1 MPPGG
6 GMPGRTDASSVHY
19 EWKLATSE
27 TAMDARYL
35 GLIKRFEGYQAQAKW
50 DYAQFTNG
58 YGTKAAHAG
67 EVIDRAEAERRF
79 DDELSKAAAVV
90 DRFAPGLDGGTRAA
104 LTSLTFNAGT
114 RWMQS
119 GLGAAVRSGDLDQA
133 RDIFVQYTKA
143 GGEELSGLVK
153 RRLEEVTW
161 FEDGQGAVADATVAS
176 ALRFAGVTLGS
187 RSVEPSEPRTTVEA
201 KGTGAVAGARDVVRF
216 FEQFEIEQLRLLLLR
231 PDLIRTVESP
241 DRDQQV

>member
-1 MPPGG
+1 
-6 GMPGRTDASSVHY
+6 
-19 EWKLATSE
+19 
-27 TAMDARYL
+27 MDARYL
-35 GLIKRFEGYQAQAKW
+35 DLIKRFEGYQAEAKW

-79 DDELSKAAAVV
+79 NDELSKAAALV

-119 GLGAAVRSGDLDQA
+119 GLGSAVRNGDMDQA

-143 GGEELSGLVK
+143 GGENLSGLVK

-161 FEDGQGAVADATVAS
+161 FGAGQGAVGPATAS
-176 ALRFAGVTLGS
+176 SSPELPEIAIERAEVK
-187 RSVEPSEPRTTVEA
+187 RVEPVRTVQS
-201 KGTGAVAGARDVVRF
+201 GDVAPVAHERDAVRF
-216 FEQFEIEQLRLLLLR
+216 FEEFELEQLRMLVLR
-231 PDLIRTVESP
+231 PDIMQGVGRS
-241 DRDQQV
+241 DRDNTA